1 MDARTEPACPVLS
14 LAREFE
20 ELARQHSVSEER
32 DLDLRMSEI
41 AEAASYLSPKST
53 AGAAFQIM
61 CVSAEFDLL
70 VKGGDDPHVRKATE
84 HRIERLLYRSLDGL
98 RSEASEFPNARAYMM
113 AQELDPKMKIN

>member
-1 MDARTEPACPVLS
+1 MRERTEPACPVLS
-14 LAREFE
+14 LARQFE

-32 DLDLRMSEI
+32 DLDLRMSAI

-61 CVSAEFDLL
+61 CVSAEVDLL
-70 VKGGDDPHVRKATE
+70 VKGGDEPHVRQAAE
-84 HRIERLLYRSLDGL
+84 RRIERLLYRSLDGL

-113 AQELDPKMKIN
+113 SQELDPKMKIN